1 MADKN
6 KFPEIGRIIN
16 THGVRGEVKIE
27 PWCDSAADFCR
38 MKRVYLENGKELS
51 VINPRIMKGNFI
63 ICSLSEIKTL
73 DEALQYKNKVIYA
86 NRDDLDI
93 PEGSVLV
100 CDMIELP
107 VIDNDNGKVYGTLSD
122 VLKYT
127 SQEIY
132 EIKTPD
138 GKTVLMPAVHAFIKR
153 IDTENGIFITPIDGF
168 FD

>member
-73 DEALQYKNKVIYA
+73 DEALQYKKDQFSYA
-86 NRDDLDI
+86 
-93 PEGSVLV
+93 
-100 CDMIELP
+100 
-107 VIDNDNGKVYGTLSD
+107 T
-122 VLKYT
+122 
-127 SQEIY
+127 
-132 EIKTPD
+132 
-138 GKTVLMPAVHAFIKR
+138 
-153 IDTENGIFITPIDGF
+153 
-168 FD
+168 